1 MDTTTCSVEPRAR
14 SSSMRGRTRAATA
27 TSPPRSAAD
36 QFGVG
41 DSVPLATPGDYR
53 RGTGVACAF
62 EMQTRVAAGSGG
74 AGDGDDDLFTSA
86 GHRAPSGTLGESGL
100 SGALT
105 GNPKD
110 VSRSIG
116 FRVSSVQAVD
126 RSFVWDAVL
135 DVDFFLPVDVVA
147 LAVEIG
153 IEVEGDADGLVM
165 VVAGSSIPR
174 TGV

>member
-1 MDTTTCSVEPRAR
+1 MMIYSRPRAIAHRVGRWGNRGCPVLSREIRRMCLDR
-14 SSSMRGRTRAATA
+14 SVFAYHQS
-27 TSPPRSAAD
+27 
-36 QFGVG
+36 
-41 DSVPLATPGDYR
+41 
-53 RGTGVACAF
+53 
-62 EMQTRVAAGSGG
+62 
-74 AGDGDDDLFTSA
+74 
-86 GHRAPSGTLGESGL
+86 
-100 SGALT
+100 
-105 GNPKD
+105 
-110 VSRSIG
+110 
-116 FRVSSVQAVD
+116 VD